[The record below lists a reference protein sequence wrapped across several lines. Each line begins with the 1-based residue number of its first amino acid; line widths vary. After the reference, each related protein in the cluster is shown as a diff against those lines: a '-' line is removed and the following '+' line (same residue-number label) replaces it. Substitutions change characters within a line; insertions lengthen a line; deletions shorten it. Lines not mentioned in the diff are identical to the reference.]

1 MRGRICACR
10 VCWLQTKEDAEA
22 VAAAAAEA
30 VASSNAALEAKR
42 ALLEQERWV
51 GYLGCGT

>member
-1 MRGRICACR
+1 MRVRICACR

-30 VASSNAALEAKR
+30 AASSNAALRAKQ
-42 ALLEQERWV
+42 ALLEQERWA
-51 GYLGCGT
+51 GYLGWGM